1 MPEAPD
7 TPFELPVMTP
17 GPAQGA
23 PGCADP
29 RPPAEHVDEP
39 HVLTEDVEPAPE
51 LDDSLLIGASIFEG
65 ATSVNRHVNISL
77 PRDADDLAIAEQLLL
92 STLAVATAY
101 RPGVAHA
108 LTALL
113 APSSLE
119 SLR

>member
-1 MPEAPD
+1 MTEAPD

-23 PGCADP
+23 A
-29 RPPAEHVDEP
+29 PAAEP
-39 HVLTEDVEPAPE
+39 HVHIDDVDPAPQ

-65 ATSVNRHVNISL
+65 STSVNRHVNISV
-77 PRDADDLAIAEQLLL
+77 PFDADDETVAEQLLL

-113 APSSLE
+113 GSAALE